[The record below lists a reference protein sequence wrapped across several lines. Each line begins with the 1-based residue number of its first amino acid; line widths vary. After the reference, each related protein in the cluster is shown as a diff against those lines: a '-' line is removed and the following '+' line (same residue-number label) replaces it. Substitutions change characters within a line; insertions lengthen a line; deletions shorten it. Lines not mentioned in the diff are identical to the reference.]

1 MAMKPHQP
9 GAFVLFA
16 GPVAWFI
23 ELSVG
28 YALASGPC
36 FPGDR
41 RLPQPAAQWS
51 WTQPALYVLAVAAV
65 LIAAYAFSVSLGV
78 LRQQAASAHQV
89 AAAGDRLKF
98 SALWGATL
106 GGGFCVAT
114 LLTGVGL
121 ILLPRCG
128 G

>member
-1 MAMKPHQP
+1 M
-9 GAFVLFA
+9 
-16 GPVAWFI
+16 AWFI
-23 ELSVG
+23 ELSLG

-36 FPGDR
+36 FPGER
-41 RLPQPAAQWS
+41 RLLQPAAHWS
-51 WTQPALYVLAVAAV
+51 WTQPALYALACAAA
-65 LIAAYAFSVSLGV
+65 LIALYAFSVSLSA
-78 LRQQAASAHQV
+78 LRQQADSAHEV